1 MEQIKYTDLR
11 PGDTISWQIE
21 LNGENTVQF
30 GIIKT
35 FHASSIDPIGM
46 IETTSG
52 KMVHRS
58 KQIHKLVSSQLI
70 KVVNK

>member
-11 PGDTISWQIE
+11 PGDTITWQIE
-21 LNGENTVQF
+21 LNGEKTVQF

-46 IETTSG
+46 IETVQG

-58 KQIHKLVSSQLI
+58 KEINKLASNQVI
-70 KVVNK
+70 KVINK